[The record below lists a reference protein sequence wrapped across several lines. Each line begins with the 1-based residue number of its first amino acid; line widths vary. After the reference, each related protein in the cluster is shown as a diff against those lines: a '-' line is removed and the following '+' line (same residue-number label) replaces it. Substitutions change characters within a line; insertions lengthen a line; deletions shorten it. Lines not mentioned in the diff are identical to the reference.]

1 MASRSGFSS
10 RLYAVLAASLL
21 AASTPEA
28 QVKPDIID
36 AVLASGRLSFAG
48 HATVGD
54 FVGTTTTMTGAVS
67 GELSSA
73 RGWVESPVATLATG
87 NDRRDRDMR
96 ASLEASRFPTMRFDL
111 GRTSPGAGGAL
122 ILHGTLSI
130 HGVSRV
136 IEIPSTLVR
145 SADTLHVTAEFPL
158 DLTDYRIGG
167 LTKLFG
173 MLRMDPHI
181 EVRLDLRFVSTA
193 PSS

>member
-10 RLYAVLAASLL
+10 RMHAVLAASLL
-21 AASTPEA
+21 VASTGEA

-36 AVLASGRLSFAG
+36 AVLASGRLSFVG

-54 FVGTTTTMTGAVS
+54 FVGATTTMTGVVS
-67 GELSSA
+67 GELASA

-111 GRTSPGAGGAL
+111 GRTSLATGSEL
-122 ILHGTLSI
+122 ILHGTLTI

-136 IEIPSTLVR
+136 VDLRSTLVR
-145 SADTLHVTAEFPL
+145 SADSLHVTAEFPL
-158 DLTDYRIGG
+158 NLADYRIGG

-173 MLRMDPHI
+173 ILRMDPHI
-181 EVRLDLRFVSTA
+181 EVRLDLRFVGTA
-193 PSS
+193 PRP